1 MSARWRGGDRPAA
14 HRRSGNRV
22 WEWGLDSTG
31 GYRSRD
37 SRGARRD
44 RSRRRIVPPRSRDRA
59 PRDRAAGS
67 SRRHRVEPVLHDVAF
82 LLRDDAAEL
91 QGTDLG
97 DRLHTEI
104 VRRDRRRDEA
114 RRRRLERH
122 IARFDAAQD
131 LVLQP
136 FVPDVQVVVGIEL
149 PLAVKIHV
157 DVQPLADDAPRA
169 DRILRI
175 RRDRRESGVASRQRR
190 LLLLRRAA
198 QVAEL
203 VRLELE
209 PQIEVHAELGGTGR
223 RGGGYDGRREGR
235 GGYYGRRSGGEQR
248 TTSCQHLL
256 GPRAREQRGRDAR
269 TQAAAGRQRRIAR
282 RDERRHAKRGSLR
295 RSLGYADDREG
306 GANYLREEAQP
317 MNKIGCANR
326 STR

>member
-1 MSARWRGGDRPAA
+1 MSARWRGGDRRAA
-14 HRRSGNRV
+14 HPRSGNRV
-22 WEWGLDSTG
+22 WEWGLDSAG

-44 RSRRRIVPPRSRDRA
+44 RSRRRSVPPRSRDRA

-67 SRRHRVEPVLHDVAF
+67 SRRPPCRTGPSRCCLFA
-82 LLRDDAAEL
+82 
-91 QGTDLG
+91 
-97 DRLHTEI
+97 
-104 VRRDRRRDEA
+104 A
-114 RRRRLERH
+114 RRCRLERH

-149 PLAVKIHV
+149 PLAVKIHI

-190 LLLLRRAA
+190 LLLLGRAA

-223 RGGGYDGRREGR
+223 RGGGYDGRREGG
-235 GGYYGRRSGGEQR
+235 GGYYGRRRGGEQR
-248 TTSCQHLL
+248 TTSRQHLL
-256 GPRAREQRGRDAR
+256 GP
-269 TQAAAGRQRRIAR
+269 
-282 RDERRHAKRGSLR
+282 
-295 RSLGYADDREG
+295 G
-306 GANYLREEAQP
+306 G
-317 MNKIGCANR
+317 
-326 STR
+326 